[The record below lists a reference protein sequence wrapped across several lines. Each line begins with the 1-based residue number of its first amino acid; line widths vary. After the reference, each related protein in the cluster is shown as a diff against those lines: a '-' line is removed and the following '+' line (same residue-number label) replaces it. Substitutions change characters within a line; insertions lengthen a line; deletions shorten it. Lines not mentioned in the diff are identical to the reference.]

1 MVDVF
6 LCICGEEESG
16 MGLEAYDVT
25 VVDGKKN
32 PDFSKTLHGRR
43 MILSGEKEITR
54 ENVIKVLNKALG
66 VHAANRREIEYLLA
80 YNRGVQPILNRHKE
94 YHAEINNTI
103 VVNIA
108 NEIVTFKEAEFA
120 GEPIQYV
127 SRRGNKGV
135 DDQNREIPEKVARV
149 NDMMLSESKQTLD
162 LDLAHKMFICGTAY
176 RLTYHDPEKSGA
188 EDYLDEAPF
197 EIAIPDVENTFVV
210 YRNDAKKKPLMGVTY
225 VYKDP
230 PDKTVE
236 YTVYTPN
243 VTYTIESIPGST
255 GETGLKITEEVK
267 HNFGQISLIEYP
279 CNPDRIGAFE
289 VVLPLLDA
297 INLTQSNRLDGVE
310 QFIQALMV
318 FDGVD
323 ISREDFLELKDLG
336 AIKLPATP
344 NGVSNSGKKLYY
356 LNEQLDQAQTQ
367 TLVNSMEQIVLKIVG
382 MPSQGDASTGDSSNN
397 GAVIMK
403 NGWWHAESRA
413 LQTQAMWKKAET
425 DFLKV
430 VLKICAD
437 TNVLTGLKIS
447 DLEPRFWR
455 QSYED
460 LLVKTQSFSTLRTAG
475 MPAIQAFKFSHL
487 SRDPESDA
495 IVYDD
500 YQQML
505 ADELDRLNG
514 VTADIPLK
522 EDDTTDPTSADGI
535 QAQAEGDAGDTGEK
549 KGEWAICPV
558 CGKRFQKKD
567 PNQKYS
573 SIACANKA
581 RRSTPRYG
589 GGGVG

>member
-1 MVDVF
+1 
-6 LCICGEEESG
+6 
-16 MGLEAYDVT
+16 MGVKLEAYDVT
-25 VVDGKKN
+25 VVDGEK
-32 PDFSKTLHGRR
+32 DLDLSKELHGRR
-43 MILSGEKEITR
+43 QIFTSEKEITR
-54 ENVIKVLNKALG
+54 ENVISVLQKALS
-66 VHAANRREIEYLLA
+66 VHEKNRREIMYLLD
-80 YNRGVQPILNRHKE
+80 YERGIQPILQRTKVYNDHV
-94 YHAEINNTI
+94 NNKV

-108 NEIVTFKEAEFA
+108 NEIITFKSSEFA

-127 SRRGNKGV
+127 SRRGNNGV
-135 DDQNREIPEKVARV
+135 DDPNRDIPKKVSQI
-149 NDMMLSESKQTLD
+149 NDMMLSEGKQTLD
-162 LDLAHKMFICGTAY
+162 LELAHKMFTCGTAY
-176 RLTYHDPEKSGA
+176 RLTYHDDEKA
-188 EDYLDEAPF
+188 KPADTLDETPF
-197 EIAIPDVENTFVV
+197 EIAVPDVENTFVV
-210 YRNDAKKKPLMGVTY
+210 YRNDVKKTPVMGVTY

-230 PDKTVE
+230 PDNNVE
-236 YTVYTPN
+236 YTVYTAD
-243 VTYTIESIPGST
+243 VTYTIEGLPLVNS
-255 GETGLKITEEVK
+255 ENGLKITNEVR
-267 HNFGQISLIEYP
+267 HNFGMVSLIEYP

-297 INLTQSNRLDGVE
+297 INLTESNRLDGIE

-323 ISREDFLELKDLG
+323 ITREDFLELKDLG
-336 AIKLPATP
+336 AIKLPATQ
-344 NGVSNSGKKLYY
+344 NASGGKKLYY
-356 LNEQLDQAQTQ
+356 LNEQLDQSQTQ
-367 TLVNSMEQIVLKIVG
+367 TLVGDMKQIILEIVG
-382 MPSQGDASTGDSSNN
+382 MPSQGNASTGDSSNN
-397 GAVIMK
+397 GAVIMR

-413 LQTQAMWKKAET
+413 LQTQTMWKRAET
-425 DFLKV
+425 EFLKI
-430 VLKICAD
+430 VLKICNE
-437 TNVLTGLKIS
+437 TNTLTGLKIS

-514 VTADIPLK
+514 VSDDIPLN
-522 EDDTTDPTSADGI
+522 EDDTTDPTSKDGI
-535 QAQAEGDAGDTGEK
+535 EAQAAGESGDPGSGEK

-558 CGKRFQKKD
+558 CGKRFQKKG

-589 GGGVG
+589 GGVG

>member
-1 MVDVF
+1 
-6 LCICGEEESG
+6 

-25 VVDGKKN
+25 TVDRDVN
-32 PDFSKTLHGRR
+32 QDFSKTLHGRR
-43 MILSGEKEITR
+43 VILSGENEITR
-54 ENVIKVLNKALG
+54 DNVIDVLHKALTI
-66 VHAANRREIEYLLA
+66 HNINRREILFLLD
-80 YNRGVQPILNRHKE
+80 YNRGIQPVLNRIKQ
-94 YHAEINNTI
+94 YNSEINNRI

-108 NEIVTFKEAEFA
+108 NEITTFKEAEFA

-135 DDQNREIPEKVARV
+135 DDDNKVIPGKVAKV

-162 LDLAHKMFICGTAY
+162 LELAHNMFICGTAY
-176 RLTYHDPEKSGA
+176 RLTYHDEEDTDKLP

-210 YRNDAKKKPLMGVTY
+210 YKNAAKKKPLMGVTY
-225 VYKDP
+225 VFKTP
-230 PDKTVE
+230 PDKDVE

-243 VTYTIESIPGST
+243 VTYTIT
-255 GETGLKITEEVK
+255 GISANSRKSGLKITKEVR

-297 INLTQSNRLDGVE
+297 VSLTLSNQEDGIE

-336 AIKLPATP
+336 AIKLPSTP
-344 NGVSNSGKKLYY
+344 NASGGKKLYY
-356 LNEQLDQAQTQ
+356 LNEQLDQSQTNS
-367 TLVNSMEQIVLKIVG
+367 LVTNMKQIILEIVG
-382 MPSQGDASTGDSSNN
+382 MPGQGNASTGDSSNN
-397 GAVIMK
+397 GAVIMR

-413 LQTQAMWKKAET
+413 LQTQTMWKKAET
-425 DFLKV
+425 EFLKV
-430 VLKICAD
+430 VLKICSQR
-437 TNVLTGLKIS
+437 NMLTGLKIS

-500 YQQML
+500 YQKML

-514 VTADIPLK
+514 VTEDVPLK
-522 EDDTTDPTSADGI
+522 EDDTTDPTSKDGI
-535 QAQAEGDAGDTGEK
+535 QAQAEGTGGSGDPGSGEK

-581 RRSTPRYG
+581 RRSTPIYG
-589 GGGVG
+589 GGIG

>member
-1 MVDVF
+1 MP
-6 LCICGEEESG
+6 
-16 MGLEAYDVT
+16 LEAYDTT
-25 VVDGKKN
+25 VHGTKLDI
-32 PDFSKTLHGRR
+32 SKELHGRR
-43 MILSGEKEITR
+43 RIFSSEAEITR
-54 ENVIKVLNKALG
+54 ENVIDVLTKALG
-66 VHAANRREIEYLLA
+66 THEKNRREILYLKD
-80 YNRGVQPILNRHKE
+80 YERGIQPILERSKTYND
-94 YHAEINNTI
+94 YVNNKV

-108 NEIVTFKEAEFA
+108 NEIITFKESEFA

-127 SRRGNKGV
+127 SRKGNKGV
-135 DDQNREIPEKVARV
+135 DNDRKSIPEKVEKI
-149 NDMMLSESKQTLD
+149 NDMMLSEGKQTLD
-162 LDLAHKMFICGTAY
+162 LELAHNMFTCGVAY
-176 RLTYHDPEKSGA
+176 RLTYHDKRKNDEF
-188 EDYLDEAPF
+188 LDEAPF

-210 YRNDAKKKPLMGVTY
+210 RRNDAKKSVLMGVTY

-230 PDKTVE
+230 PSSEVE
-236 YTVYTPN
+236 YTVYAAN
-243 VTYTIESIPGST
+243 VTYTIT
-255 GETGLKITEEVK
+255 GLPFSDGKGGLKITNEVH
-267 HNFGQISLIEYP
+267 HNFGMVSLIEYP
-279 CNPDRIGAFE
+279 CNPDYMGAFE
-289 VVLPLLDA
+289 PVLPLLDA
-297 INLTQSNRLDGVE
+297 INNVESNRMDGVE

-336 AIKLPATP
+336 AIKIPANP
-344 NGVSNSGKKLYY
+344 NGGSSGKKLYY
-356 LNEQLDQAQTQ
+356 LNDQLDQQQTQ
-367 TLVNSMEQIVLKIVG
+367 TLVQDMKQVVLEIVG
-382 MPSQGDASTGDSSNN
+382 MPGQGNASTGDSSNN
-397 GAVIMK
+397 GAVIMR
-403 NGWWHAESRA
+403 NGWWHAEGRA
-413 LQTQAMWKKAET
+413 LQTQNMWKKAET

-460 LLVKTQSFSTLRTAG
+460 LLVKTQSFSTLRTSG

-495 IVYDD
+495 IVYDE

-514 VTADIPLK
+514 VAEDIPLN
-522 EDDTTDPTSADGI
+522 EDDTTDPTTAEGI
-535 QAQAEGDAGDTGEK
+535 EAQAEGDQAQGEK

-558 CGKRFQKKD
+558 CGKKFLKKD

-589 GGGVG
+589 G